1 MTSARESSVWRSLP
15 RRLAW
20 VTSVLALVALV
31 LVPAGAPMVVKAA
44 IAIVAASCT
53 AWAATA
59 AARADRRSLR
69 ALANVLTGLRQG
81 DFTLRSARPST
92 EDDWGMVTSEAN
104 ALADTLMAQRLG
116 AIEANALLR
125 KVMAEIDVAVFAFDD
140 AGALVLINRAGE
152 QLIGRPREQIEG
164 AAASELGLG
173 DYLEGPAVRTV
184 ELAFTGASGRGE
196 VRRGTFRQAGRR
208 HTLVVVSDLS
218 RALRQ
223 EEIEAWRR
231 LVRVLSHE
239 INNSLTPIASIAGSL
254 RTIGAREVRPADYD
268 EDLLRGLE
276 LISGRAES
284 LRRFMASYARLARLP
299 APDRCPLDVG
309 GLVERVAAM
318 TPGVEIAGGPSLVI
332 DADPDQLEQLLLNLL
347 TNAHDAIGE
356 VDGGTVTVSW
366 GTAAGA
372 VLVVVRDDGPG
383 LSNPANLFVPFF
395 STKPGGSGIG
405 LALCR
410 QIAESHGG
418 TITLRNR
425 EDTRGCEAIVRLPTG
440 T

>member
-1 MTSARESSVWRSLP
+1 LG
-15 RRLAW
+15 
-20 VTSVLALVALV
+20 ALVV
-31 LVPAGAPMVVKAA
+31 VPVTAPPWMKVA
-44 IAIVAASCT
+44 IACVAASCT

-59 AARADRRSLR
+59 TARADRRSLR

-92 EDDWGMVTSEAN
+92 NDDWGMVTSEAN

-125 KVMAEIDVAVFAFDD
+125 KVMGEIDVAVFAFDD
-140 AGALVLINRAGE
+140 AGALRLINRAGE

-164 AAASELGLG
+164 VAARELGLG
-173 DYLEGPAVRTV
+173 DCLDGPAVRTV
-184 ELAFTGASGRGE
+184 ELAFAGASGRGE

-208 HTLVVVSDLS
+208 HSLVVVSDLS

-239 INNSLTPIASIAGSL
+239 INNSLTPIASIAASL
-254 RTIGAREVRPADYD
+254 RTLGAREVRPADYD

-299 APDRCPLDVG
+299 EPERCPLDVG
-309 GLVERVAAM
+309 GLGERVCAM
-318 TPGVEIAGGPSLVI
+318 TPGVEVTGGPSIVI

-347 TNAHDAIGE
+347 TNARDAVDE
-356 VDGGTVTVSW
+356 VDGGAVTVSW
-366 GTAAGA
+366 STVAGA
-372 VLVVVRDDGPG
+372 VLVVVRDEGPG
-383 LSNPANLFVPFF
+383 LSNPGNLFVPFF
-395 STKPGGSGIG
+395 STKPGGIGIG

-425 EDTRGCEAIVRLPTG
+425 EDARGCEAIVRLPTG